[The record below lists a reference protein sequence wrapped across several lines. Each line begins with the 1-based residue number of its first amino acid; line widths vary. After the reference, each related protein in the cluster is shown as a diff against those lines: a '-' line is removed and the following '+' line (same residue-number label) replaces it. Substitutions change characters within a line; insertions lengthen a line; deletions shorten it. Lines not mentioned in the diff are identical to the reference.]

1 MKNLLI
7 ITFVLTLVILT
18 SVVKTSTRSLD
29 GKIFTVEEE
38 VKLLSNKKELIL
50 LENNYLS
57 SPERLSEL
65 KKKLFKDNLVS
76 INLKKIILLKN
87 NERESK

>member
-1 MKNLLI
+1 MKNFLI
-7 ITFVLTLVILT
+7 ITFVLILVILT
-18 SVVKTSTRSLD
+18 SVVKTSTRNLE
-29 GKIFTVEEE
+29 GKIFATEEE
-38 VKLLSNKKELIL
+38 IKLLSNKKELIL

-57 SPERLSEL
+57 SPERLFEL
-65 KKKLFKDNLVS
+65 KNTLFNNNLDS

>member
-1 MKNLLI
+1 MKNFLI
-7 ITFVLTLVILT
+7 ISFVLILVILT
-18 SVVKTSTRSLD
+18 SVVKTSTRNLE
-29 GKIFTVEEE
+29 GKIFATEEE
-38 VKLLSNKKELIL
+38 IKLLSNKKELIL

-57 SPERLSEL
+57 SPERLFEL
-65 KKKLFKDNLVS
+65 KNTLFKNNLDS

>member
-7 ITFVLTLVILT
+7 ITFLLTLVILT
-18 SVVKTSTRSLD
+18 SVVKTSTRKLD
-29 GKIFTVEEE
+29 SKIFTVEEE

-57 SPERLSEL
+57 SPERLFEL
-65 KKKLFKDNLVS
+65 KKKLFKDNLVP

-87 NERESK
+87 NERESE

>member
-1 MKNLLI
+1 MKNFLI
-7 ITFVLTLVILT
+7 ITFVLILVILT

-57 SPERLSEL
+57 SPERLFEL
-65 KKKLFKDNLVS
+65 KNTLFKNNLDS

>member
-57 SPERLSEL
+57 SPERLFEL
-65 KKKLFKDNLVS
+65 KKKLFKDNLVP

>member
-1 MKNLLI
+1 MKNFLI
-7 ITFVLTLVILT
+7 ITFVLILVILT
-18 SVVKTSTRSLD
+18 SVVKTSTRNLE
-29 GKIFTVEEE
+29 GKIFAIEEE
-38 VKLLSNKKELIL
+38 VKLLSNKKELVL

-57 SPERLSEL
+57 SPERLFEL
-65 KKKLFKDNLVS
+65 KNTLFKNDFDS

>member
-1 MKNLLI
+1 MKNFLI
-7 ITFVLTLVILT
+7 ISFVLILVILT
-18 SVVKTSTRSLD
+18 SVVKTSTRNLE
-29 GKIFTVEEE
+29 GKIFAIEEE
-38 VKLLSNKKELIL
+38 VKVLSNKKELIL

-57 SPERLSEL
+57 SPERLFEL

>member
-7 ITFVLTLVILT
+7 ITFLLTLVILT
-18 SVVKTSTRSLD
+18 SAVKTSTRKLD
-29 GKIFTVEEE
+29 SKIFTVEEE

-57 SPERLSEL
+57 SPERLFEL

-76 INLKKIILLKN
+76 INLNKIILLKN

>member
-1 MKNLLI
+1 MKNFLI
-7 ITFVLTLVILT
+7 ITFVLILVILT
-18 SVVKTSTRSLD
+18 SVVKTSTRNLE
-29 GKIFTVEEE
+29 GKIFAIEEE

-57 SPERLSEL
+57 SPERLFEL
-65 KKKLFKDNLVS
+65 KNTLFKNDFDS

>member
-7 ITFVLTLVILT
+7 ITLVLILVILT
-18 SVVKTSTRSLD
+18 SVVKTSTRNLE
-29 GKIFTVEEE
+29 GKIFAIEEE

-57 SPERLSEL
+57 SPERLFEL
-65 KKKLFKDNLVS
+65 KNTLFKNNLDS
-76 INLKKIILLKN
+76 INFKKIILLKN

>member
-18 SVVKTSTRSLD
+18 SVVKTSTRKLD
-29 GKIFTVEEE
+29 SKIFTVEEE

-57 SPERLSEL
+57 SPARLFEL
-65 KKKLFKDNLVS
+65 KNILFKNNLNPLN
-76 INLKKIILLKN
+76 INKIIILKN
-87 NERESK
+87 NGQESK